1 MPVSL
6 RIRYHECFNAPCILC
21 RPEQADIKL
30 CSALVTGKLS
40 RPCAVSMDIWEM
52 EWKPVCGEEK
62 RKELTRRKY
71 SGSEEGLQMGEMQ
84 ER

>member
-1 MPVSL
+1 
-6 RIRYHECFNAPCILC
+6 
-21 RPEQADIKL
+21 
-30 CSALVTGKLS
+30 
-40 RPCAVSMDIWEM
+40 MDIWEM